1 MGVAQTKALVQF
13 PDGSAHVVSLFE
25 DPVIGQPLVG
35 VGIDDGWICDRVELA
50 PAGETEYLLVILV
63 SGA

>member
-1 MGVAQTKALVQF
+1 VSAANTNALVQF

-50 PAGETEYLLVILV
+50 PPGETEYRLVILV